1 MANNFFKKVVFK
13 SIINS
18 GARTILI
25 FTSIFI
31 GAMVLAAFVN
41 VYADIE
47 SKVSEELNNYGANVV
62 ITPKNGHYIDEK
74 TLETKFENMQ
84 NLKTSNK
91 YLFGSVSLGKTS
103 AIMMGTKFSSLSKIM
118 PFLEIKEGKISN
130 FDFDDR
136 NVLIGENLA
145 KIADIKLGD
154 ELEISISGQN
164 QTYKVK
170 VRAIVFDGEKEDK
183 MVIASLSLAQK
194 ILNKQGV
201 INYANA
207 ICGGDINEISKTL
220 QRVSDKNIAFE
231 VINKISKTNEIILE
245 KIKLLMAL
253 VSIVILII
261 TSVCVN
267 TSLSQVMISRQKEIA
282 LLRALGA
289 SKKNIVSFL
298 GVEIL
303 VVSFLGALLGAF
315 GGFAL
320 AQILGQILFGS
331 SIGFKL
337 ISIVLAVFV
346 SVFCALAASY
356 YPIKNALSKNIANL
370 LRGE

>member
-1 MANNFFKKVVFK
+1 MDEQIFIQLLENNLTNSKSYVTQPIILEFKTDVFL
-13 SIINS
+13 IINQ
-18 GARTILI
+18 ILKQ
-25 FTSIFI
+25 
-31 GAMVLAAFVN
+31 
-41 VYADIE
+41 Y
-47 SKVSEELNNYGANVV
+47 K
-62 ITPKNGHYIDEK
+62 K
-74 TLETKFENMQ
+74 
-84 NLKTSNK
+84 
-91 YLFGSVSLGKTS
+91 
-103 AIMMGTKFSSLSKIM
+103 
-118 PFLEIKEGKISN
+118 GKI
-130 FDFDDR
+130 
-136 NVLIGENLA
+136 
-145 KIADIKLGD
+145 IK
-154 ELEISISGQN
+154 N
-164 QTYKVK
+164 
-170 VRAIVFDGEKEDK
+170 
-183 MVIASLSLAQK
+183 
-194 ILNKQGV
+194 N
-201 INYANA
+201 
-207 ICGGDINEISKTL
+207 
-220 QRVSDKNIAFE
+220 
-231 VINKISKTNEIILE
+231 TNEIILE

-331 SIGFKL
+331 SIGFRL